1 MIVTKIT
8 DMAKLIWKE
17 HISEG
22 DIILDATLG
31 NGNDSI
37 FLSELVGENGKIY
50 AMDIQKKAIDIT
62 KEKLNQEKHKN
73 IFLILDSHENLDK
86 YIEEKLSLIVFNL
99 GYLPGENDGITTKS
113 SSTLIALMKSLFK
126 LKKGG
131 ILSVAAYKGHDN
143 GEEYIEVFKFLSTL
157 DPKRYKVSLVNPI
170 NQSERAPR
178 LFLCQKMKE
187 D

>member
-8 DMAKLIWKE
+8 DIAKLFWKE
-17 HISEG
+17 HINDR
-22 DIILDATLG
+22 DIVLDATLG
-31 NGNDSI
+31 NGNDSL
-37 FLSELVGENGKIY
+37 FLSKLVGSKGKVY
-50 AMDIQKKAIDIT
+50 SMDIQKKALDMT
-62 KEKLNQEKHKN
+62 REKMDSSMSN
-73 IFLILDSHENLDK
+73 INLIQDSHENLDK
-86 YIEEKLSLIVFNL
+86 YIKEKLSLVVFNL
-99 GYLPGENDGITTKS
+99 GYLPGENNEITTKS
-113 SSTLIALMKSLFK
+113 KSTLIALEKSMML

-131 ILSVAAYKGHDN
+131 IVSVAAYRGHDN

-157 DPKRYKVSLVNPI
+157 DPKKYKVSLVNPI